1 MKGRE
6 KRHVAR
12 HISNRRKRLGQVFL
26 RDRSMVEKIMQI
38 AALAAGETAL
48 EIGPG
53 GGILTTALAR
63 QTAALYALEI
73 DPRYAQAMLQRFA
86 AASHVHVLQAD
97 ARTYD
102 YDQLP
107 QPLVVVANLP
117 YQAGMAILTQ
127 LFRFRHRLSRLVVM
141 LQKEVAARLLAK
153 PNYSAYST
161 TSVFFQ
167 YYATLRHGFE
177 VSRHAFTPVPAV
189 DSTVIT
195 LTPHAELPWQNH
207 DEQFFFRVVRQ
218 AFTHRRKLLRGNLI
232 GLPDPSLSQAV
243 IAQAFATLGLGSNAR
258 AQELTV
264 AQFIQ
269 LSETLRQLVA
279 NGGAGQSEGG
289 CNNLPSLSQ
298 RM

>member
-1 MKGRE
+1 M
-6 KRHVAR
+6 AR
-12 HISNRRKRLGQVFL
+12 RISHRRKRLGQVFL
-26 RDRSMVEKIMQI
+26 RDRSVVDKIMQR
-38 AALAAGETAL
+38 AALTAGETAL

-53 GGILTTALAR
+53 RGILTTALAE
-63 QTAALYALEI
+63 QAAALYALEI
-73 DPRYAQAMLQRFA
+73 DPRYARAMLQQFA
-86 AASHVHVLQAD
+86 PASHVHILQAD

-102 YDQLP
+102 YAQLP
-107 QPLVVVANLP
+107 RPLVVVANLP

-141 LQKEVAARLLAK
+141 LQKEVAARLLAE
-153 PNYSAYST
+153 PNSSSYSA

-167 YYATLRHGFE
+167 YHATLGHGFE

-195 LTPHAELPWQNH
+195 LTPYADPPWQHH
-207 DEQFFFRVVRQ
+207 DEQFFFRVVRH
-218 AFTHRRKLLRGNLI
+218 AFAHRRKLLRGNLLS
-232 GLPDPSLSQAV
+232 LPDAPLSQAV
-243 IAQAFATLGLGSNAR
+243 VAQAFAALGLSGNAR

-269 LSETLRQLVA
+269 LSETLRQLVVS
-279 NGGAGQSEGG
+279 NGDADQSQGG
-289 CNNLPSLSQ
+289 CNNLPSRSQ

>member
-1 MKGRE
+1 M
-6 KRHVAR
+6 AR

-26 RDRSMVEKIMQI
+26 RDRSVVEKTMQV
-38 AALAAGETAL
+38 AALTAGETAL

-53 GGILTTALAR
+53 RGILTTSLAR
-63 QTAALYALEI
+63 QAAALYALEI

-86 AASHVHVLQAD
+86 DAPHVHVLQAD

-107 QPLVVVANLP
+107 KPLVVVANLP

-153 PNYSAYST
+153 PNASAYSAV
-161 TSVFFQ
+161 SVWFQ

-195 LTPHAELPWQNH
+195 LTPYAEPPWQHH
-207 DEQFFFRVVRQ
+207 DEQFFLRVVRH
-218 AFTHRRKLLRGNLI
+218 AFAHRRKLLRGNL
-232 GLPDPSLSQAV
+232 LSFPDPSLNHVV
-243 IAQAFATLGLGSNAR
+243 IAQAFAALGLGSNAR

-264 AQFIQ
+264 AQFVQ
-269 LSETLRQLVA
+269 LSETLRQSVL
-279 NGGAGQSEGG
+279 NGGAGHSQGG
-289 CNNLPSLSQ
+289 CSSLPSLSQ